1 MIRIMDRVGYIILG
15 LKRNWLSGFSLFLVA
30 YFTFHAFQGD
40 NSIHA
45 LRALQQQ
52 KTELSAQAASIR
64 ADHDYMVLKTVAL
77 SRKAIDPD
85 MLEEQVRNR
94 LGFAHPDEVIIL
106 LD

>member
-1 MIRIMDRVGYIILG
+1 MIRIVERVGHIILG
-15 LKRNWLSGFSLFLVA
+15 LKRNWPSGLSLFLVA

-52 KTELSAQAASIR
+52 EIDLSEEAAAIR
-64 ADHDYMVLKTVAL
+64 AERDYMVLKTTAL
-77 SRKAIDPD
+77 SRHAVDPD

-94 LGFAHPDEVIIL
+94 LGFAHPDEVIVL
-106 LD
+106 SK

>member
-1 MIRIMDRVGYIILG
+1 MIRIMDRIGNIILG
-15 LKRNWLSGFSLFLVA
+15 LKRNWLAGFSLFLVA
-30 YFTFHAFQGD
+30 YFTYHAFQGD

-52 KTELSAQAASIR
+52 KIELSASAANIR
-64 ADHDYMVLKTVAL
+64 ADHDYMVLKTSSLARRSV
-77 SRKAIDPD
+77 DPD

-106 LD
+106 LK

>member
-1 MIRIMDRVGYIILG
+1 MIRIMDRVGHIIHG

-30 YFTFHAFQGD
+30 YFTYHAFQGD

-45 LRALQQQ
+45 LRALQLQ
-52 KTELSAQAASIR
+52 KFELTETAASVR
-64 ADHDYMVLKTVAL
+64 ADHDYMVMKTAAL
-77 SRKAIDPD
+77 SGNAVDPD

-106 LD
+106 IK

>member
-1 MIRIMDRVGYIILG
+1 MIRIVDRVGHIILG
-15 LKRNWLSGFSLFLVA
+15 LKRNWPSGLSLFLVA

-52 KTELSAQAASIR
+52 EIELSAEADAIR
-64 ADHDYMVLKTVAL
+64 ATRNYMITKTTAL
-77 SRKAIDPD
+77 SRQAVDPD

-94 LGFAHPDEVIIL
+94 LGFAHPDEVIIIL
-106 LD
+106 K